1 MLRPRERMKL
11 AGSEGL
17 SNAELIAIILRT
29 GKKGKEVNE
38 LAKEVLDK
46 FDNSLRSLSNA
57 SLDEIASLGGIGLAK
72 AASIK
77 AAFELGKR
85 LYAELSKPRIVLDN
99 PSSIFEFCHDM
110 RLCEKEIARVILLDS
125 RLSLITYKDV
135 TVGTNNL
142 TLFHPRDIFRL
153 AVRTNAIGV
162 ILVHNHPSGDPS
174 PSKDDERVTTS
185 VVEAGKILGI
195 KVIDHIIVGKSNYY
209 SFRANGKIRE
219 VD

>member
-1 MLRPRERMKL
+1 MKA

-17 SNAELIAIILRT
+17 SNVELVAIILRT
-29 GKKGKEVNE
+29 GRKGKEVNE
-38 LAKEVLDK
+38 LAKEILDR

-57 SLDEIASLGGIGLAK
+57 SMDEIASIDGVGLAK

-85 LYAELSKPRIVLDN
+85 LYAELSKPRTVLDS

-125 RLSLITYKDV
+125 KLSLITYRDV
-135 TVGTNNL
+135 TVGTNNQ

-153 AVRTNAIGV
+153 AVRTNANGV
-162 ILVHNHPSGDPS
+162 ILVHNHPSGDPA
-174 PSKDDERVTTS
+174 PSKDDERSTIGI
-185 VVEAGKILGI
+185 VEAGKILGI
-195 KVIDHIIVGKSNYY
+195 RVIDHIIVGKNSYY
-209 SFRANGKIRE
+209 SFRASGKISE
-219 VD
+219 D